1 VPRRFLGTLA
11 GLALPLAAAAP
22 AAACG
27 GPHRQAARGHA
38 PGGRAPLVLGDSTL
52 ILAAPALGRLGLE
65 ADAQG
70 CRNFAQGTAILA
82 ARRRAGRLPGIS
94 VLALGANAPLG
105 TEHIEAALG
114 VLGRD
119 RILGVVTPRNNGE
132 GARAMRLAAG
142 RHPDRVLLLDW
153 ARVSAGHG
161 EWFAGDGLHVTW
173 AGARIFARFLR
184 RRVAPFA
191 FPPVRRLRLPRTTRG
206 IHGCATVRAFG
217 RRLRVYVLRG
227 AVPCDR
233 ARTVARRAPLHPP
246 AGWRSFDWRRTGAGP
261 WSWVVKRRAG
271 HEIVAT
277 IARAR
282 RPRPAEGRAAGTS
295 GGGRDG

>member
-1 VPRRFLGTLA
+1 VRAVSRRVLGALA
-11 GLALPLAAAAP
+11 GLALPLAATAP
-22 AAACG
+22 ADACG

-38 PGGRAPLVLGDSTL
+38 GAGGAPLVLGDSTL

-82 ARRRAGRLPGIS
+82 ARRRAGRLPGVS

-105 TEHIEAALG
+105 TGHIEAALR
-114 VLGRD
+114 VVGRD
-119 RILGVVTPRNNGE
+119 RILAVVTARNNRT
-132 GARAMRLAAG
+132 GARAMRLEAR

-153 ARVSAGHG
+153 ASASAGHG
-161 EWFAGDGLHVTW
+161 AWFAGDGLHVTRG
-173 AGARIFARFLR
+173 GARIFARFLR
-184 RRVAPFA
+184 RGVAAFA
-191 FPPVRRLRLPRTTRG
+191 FPPVRRLRLPRTRRG
-206 IHGCATVRAFG
+206 THGCGAVRAFG

-227 AVPCDR
+227 AVRCGR
-233 ARTVARRAPLHPP
+233 ARALARRAPLRPP

-271 HEIVAT
+271 PEIVAT
-277 IARAR
+277 IAGA
-282 RPRPAEGRAAGTS
+282 
-295 GGGRDG
+295 